1 MSYKDEARRALESSA
16 ARSVQNEYLTNIKQR
31 HPALEARRDIDD
43 LLALL
48 RDPRADLDRKD
59 AILLAL
65 LKEHQREGG
74 EAFALLAVAMFPKLD
89 HIHRVRCHRYAGGAR
104 KRPSETRE
112 EMDDFWGRVVGAFA
126 EALDRYP
133 TDRRPAKVA
142 ANIEGE
148 TLAALRRARLQETR
162 AAFAQARFGAEAKPF
177 EHDLRVP
184 GADEPNAHP
193 MTLGDLVAP
202 GDEAPA
208 APDGEE
214 FECASRLLDPFV
226 SDDVID
232 EDEKYIVLGV
242 HLYERTL
249 GDLAR
254 ELGIS
259 REAAKKRHLRAM
271 TRLRR
276 AARPTG
282 GDTDE

>member
-1 MSYKDEARRALESSA
+1 MSYRDEARRALESSA

-31 HPALEARRDIDD
+31 HPALEALRDIDD

-48 RDPRADLDRKD
+48 RDPSGDLDRKD
-59 AILLAL
+59 AVLLAL

-74 EAFALLAVAMFPKLD
+74 EAFALLAVAMFPKLE
-89 HIHRVRCHRYAGGAR
+89 HIHRGRCLRFVGGTR
-104 KRPSETRE
+104 KSPAETRE
-112 EMDDFWGRVVGAFA
+112 EVDDLWGRVVGAFA

-142 ANIEGE
+142 ANIEGD
-148 TLAALRRARLQETR
+148 TLAALRRARLRETR
-162 AAFAQARFGAEAKPF
+162 ADYAHARFGAEAKPF
-177 EHDLRVP
+177 EDDFRVAS
-184 GADEPNAHP
+184 ADEPHAVH
-193 MTLGDLVAP
+193 MTPGDLVASGSEVP
-202 GDEAPA
+202 VAPEPAELEQA
-208 APDGEE
+208 A
-214 FECASRLLDPFV
+214 RLLEPFV
-226 SDDVID
+226 RDDVID
-232 EDEKYIVLGV
+232 EDEKYLLLGV

-276 AARPTG
+276 AAQSLREDP
-282 GDTDE
+282 DE